1 MTTNPEPQA
10 QADASLGEIKRQI
23 IYKGQG
29 QHCEV
34 QLAHQFYP
42 SSKTYSNCSNVN
54 AKLKREPRWQ
64 CPSCGMNHDRNID
77 AGVNL
82 HELLTLPPDS
92 GVKLRDGKAL
102 TVGTPHGETSPDQR
116 ACQRHTT
123 VHQTGQKTGHRSL
136 QQAVSYSEIPLKSS
150 NTTKTA
156 IPPSRN
162 PAHHSRR
169 LFDDSNALFVLN
181 SAHPF
186 GYNGTYPNKRSY
198 SDAFTNRSENRSE
211 KRPGIGS

>member
-1 MTTNPEPQA
+1 MTTNPEP

-29 QHCEV
+29 HHCEV

-64 CPSCGMNHDRNID
+64 CPSCGMNHDRNIN
-77 AGVNL
+77 AVNL
-82 HELLTLPPDS
+82 RELLTLPPGS

-123 VHQTGQKTGHRSL
+123 VHQTGQKTGHSAL
-136 QQAVSYSEIPLKSS
+136 QQAVSYSEIPLQSS
-150 NTTKTA
+150 GSWKTA
-156 IPPSRN
+156 ISPSRN
-162 PAHHSRR
+162 PAHHFRR

-181 SAHPF
+181 SVHTF
-186 GYNGTYPNKRSY
+186 GYNGTYPNKHSY

-211 KRPGIGS
+211 KRPGIRS